1 MSTYGFQSVTRF
13 IGKQKQNQ
21 YSGFES
27 LSKTCIYFIN
37 LKNFFFLAQRQPR
50 DFDLFSP
57 TLLEF
62 HHLTRSTYKLELAS
76 LDF

>member
-37 LKNFFFLAQRQPR
+37 LKKYFFWL
-50 DFDLFSP
+50 SVS
-57 TLLEF
+57 LEI
-62 HHLTRSTYKLELAS
+62 STY
-76 LDF
+76 FPQHC